1 MGNYRVTLFPA
12 PYLRLYEVNFRS
24 RVRNIRPR
32 RYKVAGGLFIRYR
45 DGLAIRYRE
54 GLSIRYRVFKFFGK
68 WVFII
73 YNGKFAEK

>member
-12 PYLRLYEVNFRS
+12 PYLRLYEVNLRS
-24 RVRNIRPR
+24 RVRNIRPG

-45 DGLAIRYRE
+45 DGL
-54 GLSIRYRVFKFFGK
+54 SKRYRVFKFFGK